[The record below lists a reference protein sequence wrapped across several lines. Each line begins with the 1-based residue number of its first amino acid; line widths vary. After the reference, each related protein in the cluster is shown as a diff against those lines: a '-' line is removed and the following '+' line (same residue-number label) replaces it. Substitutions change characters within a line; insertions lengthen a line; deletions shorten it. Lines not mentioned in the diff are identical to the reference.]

1 MKAKQLPGSL
11 DEWLK
16 TRTVVIGAVNWLK
29 PNENRRARRA
39 NDNARTPKP
48 SSIAKTLRI
57 LTWIKLVRFSN
68 PSCDAQAALRG
79 QRVNDVSVG
88 CSMCPGRGSRQLSDY
103 WSHARAPSVPFR
115 KRIGPPATAARQ
127 LQSAFAN
134 GVSVIAQS
142 ALPG

>member
-11 DEWLK
+11 D
-16 TRTVVIGAVNWLK
+16 RVAQN
-29 PNENRRARRA
+29 PNGRHRRGELAQAQFENRPARRA
-39 NDNARTPKP
+39 NDNERTPKP
-48 SSIAKTLRI
+48 SSIAKTLRT

-103 WSHARAPSVPFR
+103 
-115 KRIGPPATAARQ
+115 
-127 LQSAFAN
+127 
-134 GVSVIAQS
+134 
-142 ALPG
+142 